1 MEVIF
6 SPKALEVDD
15 FINITTIKTKSRV
28 NIPLIPESQA
38 ILNRYRNIIG
48 TRALPVLA
56 IKK

>member
-1 MEVIF
+1 VEVIF